1 MVSPFRRHQQ
11 HVRGIASGIA
21 TAHNTIAAA
30 PERDRA
36 TPEGQEY
43 AALCVLLDDNLRQM
57 QDVQSVEARNPMKA
71 EFAKAFS
78 PWIEGVLAAGAEG
91 RAAQDKIL
99 VQNLVWAI
107 DYRDFAYAL
116 RLATHAIRF
125 NLALPE
131 RFNRTLPCMLAE
143 DIAELSLAQADLVSH
158 DHLLAAMTLTEDA
171 DMPDQARA
179 KLHKAIA
186 RSFFRRAEAFDP
198 AADNAPAGGKA
209 AYLDAAL
216 THARRAFQLDH
227 NVGVKSDIKSIERL
241 IKDVSKPE

>member
-1 MVSPFRRHQQ
+1 MADTSTAIDLSKLPAPTIIEAVDYDAIRAEMVAVTLEVMPEFD
-11 HVRGIASGIA
+11 A
-21 TAHNTIAAA
+21 TVESDPSMKLIEVFAPVSYTHLIAAA

-116 RLATHAIRF
+116 RRATHAIRF
-125 NLALPE
+125 NRALPE

-158 DHLLAAMTLTEDA
+158 CLLYTS
-171 DMPDQARA
+171 RC
-179 KLHKAIA
+179 
-186 RSFFRRAEAFDP
+186 
-198 AADNAPAGGKA
+198 
-209 AYLDAAL
+209 
-216 THARRAFQLDH
+216 
-227 NVGVKSDIKSIERL
+227 V
-241 IKDVSKPE
+241 